1 MLNVFNKRILIF
13 ALAPV
18 SVLGLCTASQA
29 YEINVDNTKIN
40 LYGFAQLDV
49 AYNSGPEM
57 AASGFVPLQI
67 RPDDVDGSE
76 GHTDLGAYT
85 SRLGISTVTPT
96 KHGPFKT
103 VIEGDFNGNGGGSFR
118 LRHAYGVWNGILAG
132 QTWTNFSGVVG
143 LTPTIDF
150 TGPVG
155 RPNAGRLAQLRYTT
169 GNFSVA
175 LEDPDTFSADIAGS
189 DPSELDEYNNYYEI
203 ENQSRLPALTMRYK
217 NSQGPLS
224 YEFGALIRELGYYNS
239 IEDNDEYGWGWG
251 LNAAA
256 SYTFSRDIVL
266 RGVITHGDGIG
277 GYTFFNP
284 GGAGYVDESGDI
296 ETIEASAADFG
307 VTVPAGPGA
316 FNISY
321 AIVKADLDGVVDDG
335 RVLPT
340 PYGYEQYNS
349 VFVNYIWSPIER
361 VAYGIEAAHHKTEQ
375 VTGGSGDTYR
385 VQGMIRYKF

>member
-1 MLNVFNKRILIF
+1 MYNVLNKKAMVN
-13 ALAPV
+13 ALAPLAA
-18 SVLGLCTASQA
+18 LGICTAAQA
-29 YEINVDNTKIN
+29 YEIKLDDTKIN
-40 LYGFAQLDV
+40 LYGYAQLDI
-49 AYNSGPEM
+49 AYNDGPAM

-67 RPDDVDGSE
+67 RPDDVKGSDGN
-76 GHTDLGAYT
+76 TDLGAYT
-85 SRLGISTVTPT
+85 SRIGFSTLTPT
-96 KHGPFKT
+96 EYGPLKT

-155 RPNAGRLAQLRYTT
+155 RPNPGRLAQLRYTT
-169 GNFSVA
+169 GGFSVA

-189 DPSELDEYNNYYEI
+189 DPGSLEDYSDI
-203 ENQSRLPALTMRYK
+203 ESKNRLPALTMRYN
-217 NSQGPLS
+217 NSEGAFK
-224 YEFGALIRELGYYNS
+224 YEFGALLRELGYYNS
-239 IEDNDEYGWGWG
+239 IEDDDEYGWGWG

-296 ETIEASAADFG
+296 ETVEATAADFG

-321 AIVKADLDGVVDDG
+321 AMVKADLDDAVDAG
-335 RVLPT
+335 RVLTT
-340 PYGYEQYNS
+340 PYGYDQYNS
-349 VFVNYIWSPIER
+349 VFVNYIWSPIKHIT
-361 VAYGIEAAHHKTEQ
+361 YGIEAARHEAEQ
-375 VTGGSGDTYR
+375 INGGSGDNFR
-385 VQGMIRYKF
+385 VQGMVRYVF